1 MEHSQGQHNA
11 NIVEINGKT
20 FEVIADLGKGVV
32 VKSKT
37 KFYSKDSNTVDS

>member
-20 FEVIADLGKGVV
+20 FEVIADLGNVVV

-37 KFYSKDSNTVDS
+37 KFYSKDFNTVDS